1 MSKTER
7 PQDTN
12 LPIQSAK
19 NDFAETQSSPWE
31 DIYLPKEAMNYLW
44 DIINNSP
51 KRNAKGTLAGN
62 ISKSEYIQ
70 DKDNW
75 FYEYILKGAAEYMY
89 MKKWDNYY
97 ECVVTKNKTFPE
109 FYLKNLWVNYQKQNE
124 FNPLHCHSGL
134 YSFVIFMKIPTHWKE
149 QHALPWL
156 KEIRNQWHQIFN
168 FRCPIPSSNVLYL

>member
-1 MSKTER
+1 MTNTVWGS
-7 PQDTN
+7 QDT
-12 LPIQSAK
+12 
-19 NDFAETQSSPWE
+19 PWI
-31 DIYLPKEAMNYLW
+31 DVRIKEEIMNYLW

-97 ECVVTKNKTFPE
+97 ECVITKNKTFPE

-124 FNPLHCHSGL
+124 FNPLHCHIGL
-134 YSFVIFMKIPTHWKE
+134 YSFVIFMKIPTHWK
-149 QHALPWL
+149 
-156 KEIRNQWHQIFN
+156 
-168 FRCPIPSSNVLYL
+168 